1 MFAKVSQEVI
11 ETKNNMML
19 GWGKNEKVLG
29 LLSGYF
35 SVSVAQAFLSPLPLN
50 NLPLTK
56 DISEY
61 VSRRHLLII
70 SEHFHFRVTLV
81 VMLIFAEK

>member
-1 MFAKVSQEVI
+1 MI

-19 GWGKNEKVLG
+19 GWGKDEKVLG

-50 NLPLTK
+50 K
-56 DISEY
+56 S
-61 VSRRHLLII
+61 
-70 SEHFHFRVTLV
+70 
-81 VMLIFAEK
+81 